1 MMPPMIGFLFA
12 LLIVGA
18 LASLVAVNDPDH
30 ARLTPFI
37 GFTSLFAGT
46 AAFILA
52 MGLGGIGERL
62 DVHFNTTVFGG
73 LGFFGG
79 YAVGGLGGA
88 LLGFKKAVRRSRRSK
103 LP

>member
-1 MMPPMIGFLFA
+1 MMLPMIGFLFA
-12 LLIVGA
+12 LIIVGA
-18 LASLVAVNDPDH
+18 SASLVAVGDPYR
-30 ARLTPFI
+30 ARLAAFV

-46 AAFILA
+46 GALILA
-52 MGLGGIGERL
+52 MGLGGVGERL
-62 DVHFNTTVFGG
+62 DVHFKTMMFGG

-88 LLGFKKAVRRSRRSK
+88 LLGFKKAVRRSQRSK